1 MVVIFGSWKVY
12 SLRCIVPFQVLFSRA
27 SLKFGLMKIG
37 LTVVSMSDNSCL
49 SEGGDYSA
57 CNLAVSWPMAE
68 IKGTRQAGINSSG
81 TSRQLI
87 NSEAAKCQDLRLSN
101 MVVFV
106 PKYSGMKAIDH
117 SPK

>member
-1 MVVIFGSWKVY
+1 
-12 SLRCIVPFQVLFSRA
+12 
-27 SLKFGLMKIG
+27 
-37 LTVVSMSDNSCL
+37 
-49 SEGGDYSA
+49 
-57 CNLAVSWPMAE
+57 MAE